1 MKGEDA
7 MARSDLLRRLFAAY
21 SRSDDRGF
29 RAVATEIIAD
39 ERRKQHGLLA
49 AELEQALTRDLRPG
63 VADPLTLRPIPKTRD
78 DRPLLRLTKPE
89 RELRDLVFPAAVTEV
104 IAEVV
109 AENRGRSILASQSLR
124 PRQRVLLIGPPGT
137 GKTAAAHAIA
147 AELSLPVAVTSIAAL
162 TSSYLGETA
171 RNIESVVRFAES
183 IPCVLVFDEIDA
195 IAGKRSYPQDHAEM
209 RRVVATILQ
218 LLDEVQGES
227 LLVATSNHPS
237 LIDYALW
244 RRFDEVIGLS
254 LLNDNCV
261 QALINLRTKSVPRS
275 FSISKWSTRLKDL
288 PPAQIEAICIDA
300 LRRRALNNEPQV
312 TDELL
317 TASFNSWQRR
327 QASIS
332 ALSSDV

>member
-1 MKGEDA
+1 

-21 SRSDDRGF
+21 SRADDRGF

-39 ERRKQHGLLA
+39 ERRKQHSLLA
-49 AELEQALTRDLRPG
+49 TELEQALVRDLRPG
-63 VADPLTLRPIPKTRD
+63 AADPLILRPIPKTRD

-89 RELRDLVFPAAVTEV
+89 RELRDLVFPATVTEV
-104 IAEVV
+104 VAEIVT
-109 AENRGRSILASQSLR
+109 ENRGRSVLASQSLR
-124 PRQRVLLIGPPGT
+124 PRQRILLIGPPGT

-183 IPCVLVFDEIDA
+183 TPCVLVFDEIDA
-195 IAGKRSYPQDHAEM
+195 LVGERSHPHDHAEM
-209 RRVVATILQ
+209 RRVVAAVLQ
-218 LLDEVQGES
+218 LLDEVRGES
-227 LLVATSNHPS
+227 LLIATSNHPS

-254 LLNDNCV
+254 LLNEDGV
-261 QALINLRTKSVPRS
+261 RALIDLRTKSIPRS
-275 FSISKWSTRLKDL
+275 FSISNWSVCLKDL
-288 PPAQIEAICIDA
+288 PPAQIEAICTDA
-300 LRRRALNNEPQV
+300 LRRRALNNEVQL
-312 TDELL
+312 TDELF

-327 QASIS
+327 QASIK
-332 ALSSDV
+332 ALSGDV